1 VVQQSYSN
9 RLYRQQDVIGASPIR
24 LVVMAYDL
32 AIQACEQQ
40 DFIRATQA
48 VSVLRDALNF
58 DYPEASVGLFRI
70 YQWCL
75 DNIRSGDYATALTS
89 LRELRSAWVTAEKKL
104 EAMSSPPKYPEASAT
119 LGNKP
124 IARA

>member
-1 VVQQSYSN
+1 MVQPNYSS
-9 RLYRQQDVIGASPIR
+9 RLYRQQDVISASPSR

-75 DNIRSGDYATALTS
+75 DNIRNGDYKTALAS
-89 LRELRSAWVTAEKKL
+89 LRELRDAWATAEKRL
-104 EAMSSPPKYPEASAT
+104 EATTSPQARYSDPST
-119 LGNKP
+119 LNNRP